1 MDNWRDFDIGEIVVK
16 LWYGGGGGGL
26 NSIVIILNYI
36 VERFVRNYR

>member
-16 LWYGGGGGGL
+16 LWWGGGGGL